1 MKSKTINTCSTHVL
15 KIAFFLILCFNT
27 QHILAQNSLLDKRV
41 TLSFKNENLP
51 NVISKI
57 EEQVSCSFSYTP
69 NIFKTNRIVS
79 KNYVNE
85 PLREVLNELFVKHQV
100 YYRVRNNTI
109 HLQNNT
115 EKGQVSGKLTTV
127 DGNPAPFVSV
137 ALQGTNLGATSDENG
152 YFKFS
157 APEGEYTIL
166 VRSLDLKEQKQPV
179 SIEAN
184 TNTKVNFRLI
194 ETSQALKEV
203 VVVGNKY
210 SITSRKESEYVSRLP
225 IKNLENSQVYSV
237 IDKELIKEQMALTLE
252 ESFRNVPGAAPAKTG
267 SGMPSFFSR
276 GFQTSENFR
285 NGMATY
291 LRTGI
296 DLANVERVETIKG
309 PSSTLFGSQMT
320 SFGGI
325 INYVTKR
332 PYEHFGGEIAY
343 SMGSWDLNRMTL
355 DLNTPIKNAEGLL
368 VRLNV
373 SRQTENSFQDQGNK
387 ATTLIAPSIS
397 YQVNDRLKLSLDIDF
412 LSANG
417 IVAGGWIT
425 GPTLGITSFKDLK
438 LDYRQS
444 LNDNSLVSKQSSNNV
459 FLEAEYKISDEW
471 VSQSRYA
478 YGGGAYD
485 DLYIFDYIWQ
495 TQSSVDRVLRA
506 FTDEKTTRKN
516 FQQNFIGD
524 FKLGQLRNRLVVG
537 FDYLSSSRLTRYD
550 GLGYGAKVFEPA
562 NLDNLNATPVIRIE
576 NVLAALAG
584 RNTGQNHTKE
594 STYSIY
600 ASDVLNLTDNLL
612 LMGSLRVDRFI
623 SDGTTNTL
631 TRATTGNYNQ
641 TALSPKFGLVYQIV
655 KEKVS
660 LFGNY
665 LNGFK
670 NVGNRIQPNGEVS
683 IFKPQQAAQWEGGVK
698 VDLANKL
705 NATISYYQ
713 IDVTNSTRNEL
724 RDGIN
729 FFVQDGT
736 QKSKGLEVEIIGRPF
751 SGFNY
756 VASYGYNDNE
766 FTKANLNVMGKRAQ
780 GTPEH
785 VVNLWASYAII
796 DGKAQG
802 FGLGIGNS
810 YVSETFLDS
819 ANTFTLASYNLL
831 DATLFYNRPKY
842 RISLKANNI
851 LDKQYWVS
859 DGYYARPQKP
869 ANFMINVTY
878 KF

>member
-1 MKSKTINTCSTHVL
+1 MKSKTINTCSTRVL
-15 KIAFFLILCFNT
+15 KIAFFFILCFNA
-27 QHILAQNSLLDKRV
+27 QHIFAQDSLLDKRV

-51 NVISKI
+51 NVITKI
-57 EEQVSCSFSYTP
+57 EEQASCSFSYTS
-69 NIFKTNRIVS
+69 NIFKTNRLVS
-79 KNYVNE
+79 KNYFNE

-100 YYRVRNNTI
+100 YYRIRNNTI

-179 SIEAN
+179 SIVAN
-184 TNTKVNFRLI
+184 TNTKVNFILS
-194 ETSQALKEV
+194 ETSEALKEV

-210 SITSRKESEYVSRLP
+210 SITSKKESEYVARLP
-225 IKNLENSQVYSV
+225 LKNLENAQVYSV
-237 IDKELIKEQMALTLE
+237 VDKELIKEQMALTLE

-309 PSSTLFGSQMT
+309 PSSTLFGAQMT

-325 INYVTKR
+325 VNYVTKK
-332 PYEHFGGEIAY
+332 PYNRFGGEISY
-343 SMGSWDLNRMTL
+343 TGGSWNLNRMTL
-355 DLNTPIKNAEGLL
+355 DINTPIQNADGLL
-368 VRLNV
+368 VRLNI
-373 SRQTENSFQDQGNK
+373 SRQTENSFQDQGNN
-387 ATTLIAPSIS
+387 ASTLIAPSIS
-397 YQVNDRLKLSLDIDF
+397 YQVNDRLKLNLDMDF
-412 LSANG
+412 LNVKG

-425 GPTLGITSFKDLK
+425 GATLGKTSFKEMN

-459 FLEAEYKISDEW
+459 LIEAEYKISDQWISE
-471 VSQSRYA
+471 SKYA
-478 YGGGAYD
+478 FGGGAYD

-495 TQSSVDRVLRA
+495 NPSSVDRILRA

-516 FQQNFIGD
+516 FQQNFTGD
-524 FKLGQLRNRLVVG
+524 FKIGKLRNRLVAG
-537 FDYLSSSRLTRYD
+537 FDYLSASRITRYD
-550 GLGYGAKVFEPA
+550 GLGYGDKVFEPA
-562 NLDNLNATPVIRIE
+562 NLDNLAATPVIRFE
-576 NVLAALAG
+576 NVQAILAA
-584 RNTGQNHTKE
+584 RNTGQNITKE
-594 STYSIY
+594 STYSAY
-600 ASDVLNLTDNLL
+600 VSDVLNLTEQFLV
-612 LMGSLRVDRFI
+612 MGSLRVDRFI
-623 SDGTTNTL
+623 SDGTTNSL
-631 TRATTGNYNQ
+631 TRATTGKYNQ
-641 TALSPKFGLVYQIV
+641 TAVSPKFGLVYQIL
-655 KEKVS
+655 KEKISV
-660 LFGNY
+660 FGNY

-683 IFKPQQAAQWEGGVK
+683 IFKPQQAAQWEGGFK
-698 VDLANKL
+698 VDLSNKL
-705 NATISYYQ
+705 NATVSYYH

-724 RDGIN
+724 RNNIN
-729 FFVQDGT
+729 FFVQDGK

-766 FTKANLNVMGKRAQ
+766 FTRANANIIGKRAQ

-785 VVNLWASYAII
+785 VLNLWASYVII
-796 DGKAQG
+796 NGKAQG
-802 FGLGIGNS
+802 LGLGIGNS
-810 YVSETFLDS
+810 YVSDTFLDS
-819 ANTFTLASYNLL
+819 ANTFTLDSYNLL
-831 DATLFYNRPKY
+831 DATIFYNRPKY
-842 RISLKANNI
+842 RISIKANNI
-851 LDKQYWVS
+851 LDEQYWVS
-859 DGYYARPQKP
+859 DGYYARPQKL
-869 ANFMINVTY
+869 ANFMVNMTY